1 MADVGIDDNS
11 EYPSQ
16 DQSEEVENTES
27 KDQIDIEL
35 DRIRNRRENPGNRF
49 LVNTIIP
56 QTFDDA
62 TLVFGAVSGLVF
74 FGLIT
79 LASSGL
85 ILGDSIV
92 IDETL
97 SGTPLDTSECVDRRG
112 EVWIQTWVNHDQ
124 ELKIIS
130 HNIPD
135 DSPAALFVENL
146 NESTS

>member
-1 MADVGIDDNS
+1 MADGDIDDYS
-11 EYPSQ
+11 RDVSQ
-16 DQSEEVENTES
+16 DLHEESEDIEA
-27 KDQIDIEL
+27 KDQTDIEL

-85 ILGDSIV
+85 IIGDSIV
-92 IDETL
+92 VDETL
-97 SGTPLDTSECVDRRG
+97 S
-112 EVWIQTWVNHDQ
+112 
-124 ELKIIS
+124 
-130 HNIPD
+130 
-135 DSPAALFVENL
+135 
-146 NESTS
+146 

>member
-1 MADVGIDDNS
+1 MANADIDDYS
-11 EYPSQ
+11 EHPPQGQYEETQ
-16 DQSEEVENTES
+16 DAEA
-27 KDQIDIEL
+27 KDQTDIEL
-35 DRIRNRRENPGNRF
+35 DRIRHRRENPGNRF

-97 SGTPLDTSECVDRRG
+97 SGTPLDTSDCVDRRG
-112 EVWIQTWVNHDQ
+112 EVWIRTWVNHDQ
-124 ELKIIS
+124 ELEICLLYT
-130 HNIPD
+130 
-135 DSPAALFVENL
+135 SP
-146 NESTS
+146 SPRD